1 MLLWF
6 DSITK
11 LAQKN
16 LQGKEREKREKSV
29 SKRRNVANRLSVYI
43 KLTENITAEGFRY
56 PFDDLVWLLLV
67 TVF

>member
-1 MLLWF
+1 
-6 DSITK
+6 
-11 LAQKN
+11 
-16 LQGKEREKREKSV
+16 
-29 SKRRNVANRLSVYI
+29 NRLSVYI